1 MKNLANILRRADI
14 TPQERVITLV
24 QNDVYREE
32 YGKSIL
38 SESEIYSLT
47 QGWRPKNSHDV
58 NEYNK
63 YLELSRIEQTMRFDS
78 YGLSLKGENSILRS
92 IMLIENAF
100 FEKNLV
106 NQKDER
112 AFMSKYISKE
122 DVISF
127 IIENTYVEYDKLI
140 HLITLNNISEDLRND
155 IIILDEYV
163 IYDKKYL
170 EDEVFL
176 YELFQ
181 DSTLLSSENKNLL
194 IEKIFSCVY
203 HDGIRKL
210 KNGTEKDGF
219 LTLHFFAELPVEAI
233 LNKWAEYSHT
243 DLNGKDSKY
252 LLDNIEE
259 YANIQNKTMEI
270 IIKETLSKWI
280 DDGLFITEYTPLFL
294 SDGFNTWNG
303 NTKKKHKDIFIEWYK
318 ELQKTKNFIQ
328 KCVVSGGIKVENF
341 NSNLFNTPSVKKI
354 VTGRSVYVSTIKE
367 EFISEYR
374 KQIELLIPL
383 AYTFL
388 FIEKYTNPL
397 KTFTTLQAFLKIS
410 NYFSDVF
417 EIDMNSKYQKN
428 LESLEQDLDVLN
440 ATCTKQL
447 DKISESLSLQETKFH
462 FLEIK
467 TDQFL
472 FLKESSSTVQP
483 DSIIDDY
490 KKHIKKSGF
499 TIE

>member
-1 MKNLANILRRADI
+1 M
-14 TPQERVITLV
+14 
-24 QNDVYREE
+24 
-32 YGKSIL
+32 
-38 SESEIYSLT
+38 
-47 QGWRPKNSHDV
+47 V

-219 LTLHFFAELPVEAI
+219 LTLNFFAELPVEAI
-233 LNKWAEYSHT
+233 LNKWVEYSHM

-259 YANIQNKTMEI
+259 CANIQNKTMEI

-303 NTKKKHKDIFIEWYK
+303 STKKKHKDIFIEWYK

-328 KCVVSGGIKVENF
+328 KCVVSGDIKVENF

-354 VTGRSVYVSTIKE
+354 VPGRSMYVSTIKE

-467 TDQFL
+467 TNQFL
-472 FLKESSSTVQP
+472 FLKENSSTVQP